1 VTNVAQWAS
10 LTTGAWCWFG
20 NDSASYSTNYGRLYN
35 WYAVA
40 GIYDE
45 ASANDSTLRKNLAP
59 EGWHVPTDLEWDQLI
74 NFLDPTANGGENTSN
89 VSGGKMKTTGTIQ
102 SGTGVWNTPNTQAT
116 NQSGFSGASG
126 GNRGANGSFG
136 NIGNR
141 GYWWSITDT
150 TPTNAWGRNLVFN
163 GAEVNKFGYFKRE
176 GFSVRCVRD

>member
-1 VTNVAQWAS
+1 
-10 LTTGAWCWFG
+10 
-20 NDSASYSTNYGRLYN
+20 
-35 WYAVA
+35 
-40 GIYDE
+40 
-45 ASANDSTLRKNLAP
+45 
-59 EGWHVPTDLEWDQLI
+59 
-74 NFLDPTANGGENTSN
+74 
-89 VSGGKMKTTGTIQ
+89 MKTTGTIQ

-141 GYWWSITDT
+141 GYWWTITDT